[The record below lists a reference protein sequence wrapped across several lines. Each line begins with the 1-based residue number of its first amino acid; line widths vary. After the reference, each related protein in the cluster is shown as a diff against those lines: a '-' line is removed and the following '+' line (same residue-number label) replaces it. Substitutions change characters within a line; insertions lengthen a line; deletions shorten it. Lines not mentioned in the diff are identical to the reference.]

1 LSLGLVFIFLS
12 CNPDSIGYNISG
24 LYELILKGDSRM
36 IEFHTF
42 EDVLDFAILQEK
54 AAQQFYTKLSDEVL
68 NPDVLLFYKT
78 LIHEEALHEKKL
90 RELKRYEYD
99 LIEPNIQT
107 LQESGYLDAMPITPE
122 ATFEEAVRYA
132 IKKEKS
138 ARMLY
143 GMLGQMCEQKELTDL
158 FNDLAAQEQSHAD
171 YFQTEYKDML
181 AATGQ

>member
-1 LSLGLVFIFLS
+1 ML
-12 CNPDSIGYNISG
+12 PIGYNTSCSS
-24 LYELILKGDSRM
+24 ELILKGDRGM

-78 LIHEEALHEKKL
+78 LIQEEALHEKKL
-90 RELKRYEYD
+90 RELKRFEYE
-99 LIEPNIQT
+99 LIEPDIQT
-107 LQESGYLDAMPITPE
+107 LQESGYLDAMPISPE
-122 ATFEEAVRYA
+122 VTFEQAVRYA

-143 GMLGQMCEQKELTDL
+143 HTLGQMCERKELADL
-158 FNDLAAQEQSHAD
+158 FNELAAQEKSHAD
-171 YFQTEYKDML
+171 YFQAEYKDML
-181 AATGQ
+181 AATDN